1 MAEAGFDWAQRFDED
16 ARAVMLDDPTE
27 VAALTEHADFAA
39 AVPTPDHFIPL
50 LYLAGLAG
58 DASRSPDVLVDCYA
72 AGSLSM
78 TAYTL
83 DAACPPAPAGGGGAA
98 ALPDDLDPEDINV

>member
-1 MAEAGFDWAQRFDED
+1 M
-16 ARAVMLDDPTE
+16 
-27 VAALTEHADFAA
+27 
-39 AVPTPDHFIPL
+39 PTPDHFIPL

-58 DASRSPDVLVDCYA
+58 AAVPRSDVLVDGYA
-72 AGSLSM
+72 YGSLSM

-83 DAACPPAPAGGGGAA
+83 DAACPPAAAGGRGAA